1 MAPIVLT
8 LLQLAFL
15 LLLYLFVWFTVRAI
29 WRDLRTG
36 PAARVPVRQ
45 GPAPAQAP
53 PQRPAPRPSSGSGPR
68 PGPAPSPKGKDRGR
82 PRELV
87 VHAAGGPPRVLRLDD
102 GEITFGR
109 SDQSSVPIHGDSYV
123 SERHARVYRDGERW
137 MVADLGSTNGT
148 YLNKARVSAPV
159 PIGPG
164 DQLAIGETVVEV
176 RK

>member
-8 LLQLAFL
+8 LLQVAFL

-36 PAARVPVRQ
+36 PARAPVRQ
-45 GPAPAQAP
+45 GPAPARAP
-53 PQRPAPRPSSGSGPR
+53 TQPPPPRPAPRPGPPPR
-68 PGPAPSPKGKDRGR
+68 PQPKAKDRG
-82 PRELV
+82 PPQELV
-87 VHAAGGPPRVLRLDD
+87 VHAAGGPPRVLRL
-102 GEITFGR
+102 GEGEVTFGR
-109 SDQSSVPIHGDSYV
+109 SDQSSVPIRGDSYV

-148 YLNKARVSAPV
+148 YLNKARVSTPV